1 MKNTKFFLIGMVSGM
16 LVLKSIEMMME
27 KNNMSC
33 KKAMNN
39 FETKM
44 KKKMNQLNEKVQD
57 FDFDEWKQK
66 TVNNLQ
72 DMIKKVEGLTIDKV
86 KDKKQ
91 VKDLF
96 KQMHDETSCCCECDD

>member
-1 MKNTKFFLIGMVSGM
+1 MKIVKNTKFFLVGMVSGM

-66 TVNNLQ
+66 AEVLWAEIGKLSDTFDPEILKELN
-72 DMIKKVEGLTIDKV
+72 IK
-86 KDKKQ
+86 
-91 VKDLF
+91 
-96 KQMHDETSCCCECDD
+96 

>member
-1 MKNTKFFLIGMVSGM
+1 MVKSIWAIFVLKGMKIVKNTKFFLVGMVSGM

-44 KKKMNQLNEKVQD
+44 KGV
-57 FDFDEWKQK
+57 
-66 TVNNLQ
+66 
-72 DMIKKVEGLTIDKV
+72 
-86 KDKKQ
+86 
-91 VKDLF
+91 
-96 KQMHDETSCCCECDD
+96 

>member
-1 MKNTKFFLIGMVSGM
+1 MKNTKFFLVGMVSGM

-39 FETKM
+39 FETKI

-72 DMIKKVEGLTIDKV
+72 DMIKKVEELTIDKV

-96 KQMHDETSCCCECDD
+96 KQMNDETSYCCECDD